1 MRNSCA
7 SGSAA
12 WCWLPSWTRSRFTRP
27 SAPPYVLPR
36 LARGLGAA
44 WKNSRPQ
51 NLPLRARQVSGESRV
66 REYRI
71 VFRFISPQIYK
82 TTYGLTPKQLRL
94 YLEVRSRIVRHG
106 RRAMCTGAG
115 SGVGPGVR
123 HGPGPALPCALPLP
137 CLSWYPARCD
147 APQRTF
153 VKRLLAAISRE
164 LKASS
169 ARTKGASTAG
179 ADDDGT
185 LKKMMQIDCE
195 RARWPLTHVTS
206 DDSFAEVGKGVSVA
220 RFADTA
226 VVGREANEQDETRA
240 DAGKT
245 TRSTDDDGVSA
256 DPN

>member
-1 MRNSCA
+1 MSALWSVCARCFWLDAQFLCQRLSRLVLAAVLDEVEVHQTIRPAVRAAA
-7 SGSAA
+7 SGEGGSVQHGT
-12 WCWLPSWTRSRFTRP
+12 S
-27 SAPPYVLPR
+27 
-36 LARGLGAA
+36 
-44 WKNSRPQ
+44 SRPQ

-94 YLEVRSRIVRHG
+94 YLEVRSRIEGHG

-115 SGVGPGVR
+115 NGVGPGVR

-179 ADDDGT
+179 ADDDGAF
-185 LKKMMQIDCE
+185 KKM
-195 RARWPLTHVTS
+195 TH
-206 DDSFAEVGKGVSVA
+206 
-220 RFADTA
+220 
-226 VVGREANEQDETRA
+226 
-240 DAGKT
+240 
-245 TRSTDDDGVSA
+245 
-256 DPN
+256 